1 MMKFIH
7 CADIH
12 LDSKIEANLPTAKSR
27 ERKREILQTF
37 IELCRFAAENQVTAV
52 IIAGDLFDTN
62 TCSPVTCDAVL
73 GAIAKAKDVD
83 FLYLCGNHDAG
94 RVLSEQEI
102 PQNLKFFKDE
112 WTSFTYGNVVISG
125 AVLTDFNCRNI
136 YGSLCL
142 ESDALNIVTMHGQV
156 AKTVGED
163 FVHLGELANKNID
176 YLALGHEH
184 SFKEGKLDKRG
195 KWCYCGCLEGRGFD
209 ESGQK
214 GFVMIDTDEK
224 GLKYSFVP
232 TNGRRIEVVDCD
244 ISGLSDFSQML
255 EKIDQTLVDVPETAM
270 VKVNLVGRVPT
281 GARKDLLYF
290 QKELNSRFYFAKL
303 KDKTSLEINPETY
316 KNDVSLKGEFI
327 RIALESGLAQEQ
339 IDRIL
344 ECGLSALIGM
354 EV

>member
-1 MMKFIH
+1 MKFIH

-37 IELCRFAAENQVTAV
+37 IELCRFAAEQEVTAV

-62 TCSPVTCDAVL
+62 TCSPVTRDAVL
-73 GAIAKAKDVD
+73 GEIQKADNVD

-94 RVLSEQEI
+94 RVLSEQET
-102 PQNLKFFKDE
+102 PQNLKFFGDE
-112 WTSFTYGNVVISG
+112 WTSFTYGNVNITG
-125 AVLTDFNCRNI
+125 AVLTDENCRNI

-142 ESDALNIVTMHGQV
+142 DSNAINIVTMHGQV
-156 AKTVGED
+156 SKSMGED
-163 FVHLGELANKNID
+163 LVHLGELANKNID

-184 SFKEGKLDKRG
+184 GFKEGKLDKRG

-209 ESGQK
+209 EAGQK

-224 GLKYSFVP
+224 ELKYSFVP

-244 ISGLSDFSQML
+244 ISGIYDFSKIL
-255 EKIDQTLVDVPETAM
+255 EKINQSTASIPESAM
-270 VKVNLVGRVPT
+270 VKVNLVGKVPA

-290 QKELNSRFYFAKL
+290 AKDLNSKFYFAKV
-303 KDKTSLEINPETY
+303 KDKTNLEIDPEIY
-316 KNDVSLKGEFI
+316 KNDISLKGEFI
-327 RIALESGLAQEQ
+327 RVALESGLSQDQ

>member
-1 MMKFIH
+1 MKFIH

-12 LDSKIEANLPTAKSR
+12 LDSKIEANLPTSKSR

-37 IELCRFAAENQVTAV
+37 LELCRFAAEQEVTAV

-62 TCSPVTCDAVL
+62 TCSPVTRDAVI
-73 GAIAKAKDVD
+73 GEIAKAKGVD

-94 RVLSEQEI
+94 RTLAEQEI
-102 PQNLKFFKDE
+102 PFNLKFFDEE
-112 WTSFTYGNVVISG
+112 WTSFRYGNVVISG
-125 AVLTDFNCRNI
+125 ATLTDDNCRNI

-142 ESDALNIVTMHGQV
+142 ESDVLNIVTMHGQV
-156 AKTVGED
+156 SKSMGED
-163 FVHLGELANKNID
+163 LIHLGELANKNID

-184 SFKEGKLDKRG
+184 TFKEGKLDKRG

-209 ESGQK
+209 EYGQK
-214 GFVMIDTDEK
+214 GFVMLETDQN
-224 GLKYSFVP
+224 GINHAFVP
-232 TNGRRIEVVDCD
+232 TNGRQIEVIDCD
-244 ISGLSDFSQML
+244 ISGLSDFSEIL
-255 EKIDQTLVDVPETAM
+255 ERIDCSTAAIPETAM
-270 VKVNLVGRVPT
+270 VKVNLVGKVPA

-290 QKELNSRFYFAKL
+290 AKELNSRFYFAKV
-303 KDKTSLEINPETY
+303 KDKTGLEINPEVY

-327 RIALESGLAQEQ
+327 RVAMESGLDPEQ